1 MKYKIWVMMMK
12 FQYNKYK
19 IKRKGDKDMSRRID
33 LHIHTTKS
41 DGSMTPKEVIDE
53 AFKNGTSIIAI
64 ADHDTIEAYSDELVS
79 YAKSKDITL
88 INAVEISTKA
98 SKVGI
103 HVLGYSF
110 DLKDKQMQEKLCKLR
125 NARHDYLYNVAKKL
139 NELGYIINVQE
150 LDKIDAV
157 TKAHIA
163 LDVVNN
169 EKNKELLINNFGH
182 IPNKGEFIETVMNE
196 NCPAYVKKETVTPKE
211 AAEIIRAAN
220 GKVVLAHPVAYVYED
235 NLKDEDILE
244 IIKDMKPD
252 GLEANYLYVDYNGNK
267 INEIEKWNKFAKEN
281 NLFVTVG
288 SDFHNKDGIRPEI
301 GFVNTDFV
309 LEDKVIDEII
319 TNLTK

>member
-1 MKYKIWVMMMK
+1 MKYKIWLMMMK

-110 DLKDKQMQEKLCKLR
+110 DLNDKQMQEKLYKLR

-252 GLEANYLYVDYNGNK
+252 GLEANYLYVDCNGNK

-281 NLFVTVG
+281 NIFVTVG